1 MIVTTRKLDATNTEG
16 DRIKVTAEDGAAA
29 TFPYPYREGLD
40 GREAH
45 AWAVRRLFSGE
56 SFGEPVWLKEAPKG
70 ECFRVPGGEA
80 LAEQDKGKI
89 DDVMLPIEERRAAFR
104 RHNRRMGT
112 ASGIKYD
119 D

>member
-1 MIVTTRKLDATNTEG
+1 MIVTTRKLDATDTEG
-16 DRIKVTAEDGAAA
+16 DRIKVTTEDGVAA

-40 GREAH
+40 GRGAH

-56 SFGEPVWLKEAPKG
+56 DFGEPVWLEEAPRG
-70 ECFRVPGGEA
+70 ERFRVPGGEA
-80 LAEQDKGKI
+80 LAERDKGKI